1 MAPLSP
7 RPHPRLGGEERS
19 LLGCRMPKAEP
30 LPGTE
35 LMFLEQMA
43 NVLRGKERNAPHPN
57 GKGGPTGTPE
67 VSDLSSVL
75 LALPSLVTSFPFTRE
90 V

>member
-1 MAPLSP
+1 
-7 RPHPRLGGEERS
+7 
-19 LLGCRMPKAEP
+19 MPKAEP

-43 NVLRGKERNAPHPN
+43 SVLRVKERNAPRPN
-57 GKGGPTGTPE
+57 GKGGPTGTPK

-75 LALPSLVTSFPFTRE
+75 LALP
-90 V
+90 